1 MKPKTFLLPLFVMV
15 SMVIIVLTLFISFQQ
30 VQAGSKEATFVL
42 HKRVYQNEKNIPVIQ
57 ENVQLQENSP
67 KLKDSKGINGAV
79 YAAYNVTNDYWQL
92 ASEGKTNAE
101 ILMTLKRN
109 AQSLITDTKKVA
121 ETATENDP
129 LFGEGVARMSLP
141 ELVMVEGQE
150 KYGVYLF
157 NEKSSPISDELEHTG
172 VFIVSLPISE
182 VSQVGP
188 FIHLYPKS
196 SIHNQVQL
204 TKKLNE
210 KKQNFSYGEPIEYV
224 IESTIP
230 TNTMY
235 LSKYTLLDTYDEPLD
250 YVPGSL
256 RVYINNVEKK
266 DIFTF
271 IEDIKN
277 NKLSLEATGEILR
290 EKGITAGSKVKVVY
304 QMRLS
309 DSAVPD
315 VPYDNAVRLS
325 TLFEG
330 SQLPEV
336 ISEAPSVETGGKHF
350 VKKDMN
356 EQSKGLA
363 LATFLVK
370 NGEGSYLVEK
380 NGAFQW
386 NSNKG
391 DAYQLTS
398 DENGNFSIKGLAY
411 GSYKLVEIKA
421 PDGYKI
427 LDEEIPFTIES
438 GSYHMGDQATSPLMI
453 VNAKITKESEVPDVP
468 KQLHGVN
475 LPQMGDVISTSIIV
489 IGSILLCTT
498 IFYLIRRRKK

>member
-1 MKPKTFLLPLFVMV
+1 MKTKTFLLSFFVMI

-67 KLKDSKGINGAV
+67 KLKDSKGINGAI
-79 YAAYNVTNDYWQL
+79 YAVYNVSSEYWQL
-92 ASEGKTNAE
+92 ASEGKTNDE
-101 ILMTLKRN
+101 IVIKLKEN
-109 AQSLITDTKKVA
+109 AHTLITDTKKVA
-121 ETATENDP
+121 ETVTETDP

-157 NEKSSPISDELEHTG
+157 NEESSPIWDELEHTG
-172 VFIVSLPISE
+172 VFIVSLPINE
-182 VSQVGP
+182 VNEVDP

-210 KKQNFSYGEPIEYV
+210 KKKNFSYGEPIEYV

-235 LSKYTLLDTYDEPLD
+235 LSKYTLLDIYDEPLD
-250 YVPGSL
+250 YVSGSL

-290 EKGITAGSKVKVVY
+290 ERGITAGSKVKVVY
-304 QMRLS
+304 QLRLS

-370 NGEGSYLVEK
+370 NWEGSYLVEK
-380 NGAFQW
+380 NGTFKW
-386 NSNKG
+386 SSNKS

-427 LDEEIPFTIES
+427 LDEEISFTIES
-438 GSYHMGDQATSPLMI
+438 GSYHIGYQATSPLMI

-468 KQLHGVN
+468 KQLHGEN